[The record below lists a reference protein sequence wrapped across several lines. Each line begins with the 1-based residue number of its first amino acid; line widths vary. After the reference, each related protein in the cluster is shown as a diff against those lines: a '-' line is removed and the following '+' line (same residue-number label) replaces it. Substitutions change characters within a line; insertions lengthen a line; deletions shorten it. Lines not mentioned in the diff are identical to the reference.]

1 MENLTSYNVKV
12 HTSGHTVFFRNRA
25 VRTPVEFKNIFGNDL
40 ELLKSKLE
48 FLSIKYSIHKVT
60 NEEQII
66 EEEIITDNDV
76 QIEELYPEEK
86 KEPDSIMEKLIAE
99 NSWTGEM

>member
-48 FLSIKYSIHKVT
+48 FLSIEYSIHKVT

-66 EEEIITDNDV
+66 KIEEDIITDNDV

-99 NSWTGEM
+99 NS